1 MILHI
6 INDTT
11 LGDVQSSF
19 TKSFPY
25 LKIEFVPVIIEKM
38 GTTKCTPELQLKDIQ
53 KKKLFPNLL
62 QVQPWYK
69 YIDVKNVFLTMF
81 GLSIRLLRRNEADWI
96 EASEDLP
103 VEELN
108 KIAKHSADYYI
119 HMKMEKQVHLW

>member
-11 LGDVQSSF
+11 LNDVQSSF
-19 TKSFPY
+19 SKAFPY
-25 LKIEFVPVIIEKM
+25 LKIEFEPAIKQESDLIP
-38 GTTKCTPELQLKDIQ
+38 CTPDLPLKEIQ

-69 YIDVKNVFLTMF
+69 HTDVANLFKSMF
-81 GLSIRLLRRNEADWI
+81 GLSVKLFRKNEASWI

-108 KIAKHSADYYI
+108 KIARHSAEYYL
-119 HMKMEKQVHLW
+119 HMKREKQLHIW

>member
-11 LGDVQSSF
+11 LQDVQSSF
-19 TKSFPY
+19 SKTFPY
-25 LKIEFVPVIIEKM
+25 LKIEFIPAKLEVEGKIECHPGVP
-38 GTTKCTPELQLKDIQ
+38 LKEIQ

-69 YIDVKNVFLTMF
+69 CADVENLFSTMF
-81 GLSIRLLRRNEADWI
+81 GLSIKLFRRHEASWI
-96 EASEDLP
+96 EASKDLP

-108 KIAKHSADYYI
+108 KIARHSAEYYF
-119 HMKMEKQVHLW
+119 HMKREKQVHIW